1 MGPATLRDLQG
12 LLPEP
17 GEVGERAA
25 ELHQLEGL
33 DRPMDADLGD
43 PGREQRL
50 AEHVLHQRGE
60 RLRAVEALRGA
71 AQEVVELVPHHLGG
85 LRPLLRFGG
94 DAVEH
99 EAFETG
105 RDVWI
110 MNADGSGKR
119 KIDRK
124 DSHADINPYWA
135 PNGKLVFEGGV
146 ADSSIIVMEPDG
158 SERRVVGLEGSTE
171 RQPTMRQDGAIVF
184 LSDKGQNGDEWHN
197 IFTMD
202 SNGENL
208 KKLTQDGTYNYSPCW
223 SPDGKKIVFSTWL
236 GENQEIQVM
245 DADGSNLKRLTNT
258 PKSDYDPYWAPDG
271 RIVFVSDRDNTNGNK
286 NELGE
291 IYIMNADGTGQ
302 KRLTWNRWV
311 DRNPTLDSKGRLVFQ
326 TNPTYGPLKSR
337 GRFGIGML
345 QVK

>member
-1 MGPATLRDLQG
+1 MRSYVIFLAVPGLVASASFLPSLSETHSIEQGKVTCKTCKDPDSPAGSKVCTYCGTSLDYANFPIPTGLAITNDTNEMPCWGPSGQIAY
-12 LLPEP
+12 
-17 GEVGERAA
+17 VG
-25 ELHQLEGL
+25 
-33 DRPMDADLGD
+33 
-43 PGREQRL
+43 
-50 AEHVLHQRGE
+50 
-60 RLRAVEALRGA
+60 
-71 AQEVVELVPHHLGG
+71 
-85 LRPLLRFGG
+85 
-94 DAVEH
+94 
-99 EAFETG
+99 FETG